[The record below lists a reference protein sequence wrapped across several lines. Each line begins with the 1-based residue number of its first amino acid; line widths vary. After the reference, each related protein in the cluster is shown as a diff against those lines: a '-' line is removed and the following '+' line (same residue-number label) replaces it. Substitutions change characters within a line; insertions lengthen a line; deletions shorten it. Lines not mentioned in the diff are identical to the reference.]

1 MSTEKNKVRT
11 IAEWVVGLQY
21 EDIPKRII
29 EKAKQQIFSVLGAA
43 HAGYLSEGGQNLV
56 QTVRQWGNPGKCTII
71 PCGDKSSMHNALLVN
86 ASLSCVHDYDD
97 YLFMGHTG
105 HSAVMASLALCEE
118 EGLTFKD
125 MVTAQVIASE
135 VEGRLGASVM
145 LGPQNGQLW
154 TFIHLAGGACIG
166 GKLLKLTVEQ
176 MENALGIALSQPN
189 FALWPGFMG
198 SQSKILVAGTTSVG
212 GIQAAQLAR
221 NGMTGP
227 TDILDNP
234 GGFYSQFSYYP
245 LKAFISGFGQAW
257 VTDTIAFKI
266 YPGCAYIDTT
276 IDALLEILKKYEA
289 EKGKKLLAED
299 VGEIIIEASRLT
311 TEMEAL
317 SHSQLRER
325 LSPININFSIPLNVA
340 ITVLAGRLTVE
351 ELDQEELDR
360 NDKAIRE
367 LASRV
372 KLTHDL
378 SFTLNLTS
386 HFYRAIDL
394 GRLLAGLRLKDIRRI
409 ISRSR
414 TQYAGDLG
422 LGLRELPVIWRKLPP
437 DMKEKIKSGIRK
449 ALLSLLNP
457 QRGKDK
463 KPYDLGDY
471 NLEKVTL
478 PFSARV
484 TLKTGEG
491 KTFTAQQDIPYGAQG
506 HPPEEIARQVE
517 DKFVRESSRLLSP
530 DQVKQAVKL
539 IKDLPLDDKVEKLTE
554 AACLRKS

>member
-1 MSTEKNKVRT
+1 MVKEKNKVRT
-11 IAEWVVGLQY
+11 IAEWVVGLKY
-21 EDIPKRII
+21 EDIPERIV
-29 EKAKQQIFSVLGAA
+29 EKARQQILSVLGAA

-56 QTVRQWGNPGKCTII
+56 RTVREWNNPGKCTII
-71 PCGDKSSMHNALLVN
+71 PCGDKTSLHNALLVN
-86 ASLSCVHDYDD
+86 ASLTCVHDYDD

-105 HSAVMASLALCEE
+105 HSAVMASLALCEQ

-125 MVTAQVIASE
+125 MLTAQVIASE

-166 GKLLKLTVEQ
+166 GRLLGLTVEQ

-198 SQSKILVAGTTSVG
+198 AQSKILAAGTTSVG

-221 NGMTGP
+221 NGMSGP

-245 LKAFISGFGQAW
+245 LKMLLSGFGRAW

-289 EKGKKLLAED
+289 ENGKKLTAED
-299 VGEIIIEASRLT
+299 VEEIIVEASRLT
-311 TEMEAL
+311 TVMEEL
-317 SHSQLRER
+317 SHSQHRER
-325 LSPININFSIPLNVA
+325 LSPININFSISLNVA

-351 ELDQEELDR
+351 ELAQDKLDR
-360 NDKAIRE
+360 NDRAIRE

-372 KLTHDL
+372 KLKHDW
-378 SFTLNLTS
+378 SFTLNMIS

-394 GRLLAGLRLKDIRRI
+394 GRLLVGLSLKDFRRI
-409 ISRSR
+409 ISESRS
-414 TQYAGDLG
+414 QYAGDLG
-422 LGLRELPVIWRKLPP
+422 LRLRELPEIWRRLPP
-437 DMKEKIKSGIRK
+437 DMKAAVKRGFRGALRS
-449 ALLSLLNP
+449 LLSRR
-457 QRGKDK
+457 RGREKR
-463 KPYDLGDY
+463 PYDLGDY
-471 NLEKVTL
+471 DLEKVTF

-484 TLKTGEG
+484 NLKTRDGQI
-491 KTFTAQQDIPYGAQG
+491 FTAQQDIPYGAQG
-506 HPPEEIARQVE
+506 YPPEELTRQAE
-517 DKFVRESSRLLSP
+517 EKFIRESSRLLSP
-530 DQVKQAVKL
+530 DQVKQTLKL
-539 IKDLPLDDKVEKLTE
+539 IKELPLADKVEKLTE
-554 AACLRKS
+554 AACLRGK

>member
-1 MSTEKNKVRT
+1 MLVEKNKIKT
-11 IAEWVVGLQY
+11 IAEWVVGLKY
-21 EDIPKRII
+21 EDIPERII

-56 QTVRQWGNPGKCTII
+56 RTVRQWNSPGKCTII
-71 PCGDKSSMHNALLVN
+71 PCGDKSSLHNALLVN

-105 HSAVMASLALCEE
+105 HSAVMASLALCEQ

-125 MVTAQVIASE
+125 MLTAQIIASE
-135 VEGRLGASVM
+135 VEGRLGASVL

-166 GKLLKLTVEQ
+166 GRLLGLTVEQ

-198 SQSKILVAGTTSVG
+198 AQSKILVAGTTSVG

-221 NGMTGP
+221 NGMSGP

-245 LKAFISGFGQAW
+245 LKTLLSGFSRAW

-276 IDALLEILKKYEA
+276 IDALLEVLKKYEA
-289 EKGKKLLAED
+289 EKGKKLTAED
-299 VGEIIIEASRLT
+299 VGEIIVEASRLT

-351 ELDQEELDR
+351 ELAQEELDR

-372 KLTHDL
+372 KLTHDW
-378 SFTLNLTS
+378 SFTLNLIS

-394 GRLLAGLRLKDIRRI
+394 GRLLAGLSLKDIRHI

-422 LGLRELPVIWRKLPP
+422 LRLRELPEIWRKIPP
-437 DMKEKIKSGIRK
+437 DMKEVIKRGLRK
-449 ALLSLLNP
+449 TLRSLFRL
-457 QRGKDK
+457 QRRKEK

-471 NLEKVTL
+471 DLEKVTL

-484 TLKTGEG
+484 TLKTREG
-491 KTFTAQQDIPYGAQG
+491 QTFTAQQDIPYGAQG
-506 HPPEEIARQVE
+506 HPPEEIAHQARE
-517 DKFVRESSRLLSP
+517 KFIRESSRLLSSA
-530 DQVKQAVKL
+530 QVKEAVRL
-539 IKDLPLDDKVEKLTE
+539 IKQFPLDDKVEKITE
-554 AACLRKS
+554 AACLREK

>member
-1 MSTEKNKVRT
+1 MFAEKNKVRT
-11 IAEWVVGLQY
+11 IAEWVVGMKY
-21 EDIPKRII
+21 EDIPERIV
-29 EKAKQQIFSVLGAA
+29 EKARHQILSVLGAA

-56 QTVRQWGNPGKCTII
+56 RTVRQWNSPGKCTFI
-71 PCGDKSSMHNALLVN
+71 PCGDKTSLHNALLVN
-86 ASLSCVHDYDD
+86 ASLTCVHDYDD

-105 HSAVMASLALCEE
+105 HSAVMASLALCEQ

-125 MVTAQVIASE
+125 MLTAQVIASE

-166 GKLLKLTVEQ
+166 GRLLGLTVEQ
-176 MENALGIALSQPN
+176 MEDALGIALSQPN

-198 SQSKILVAGTTSVG
+198 AQSKILAAGITSVG

-221 NGMTGP
+221 NGMSGP

-234 GGFYSQFSYYP
+234 GGFYRQFSYYP
-245 LKAFISGFGQAW
+245 LKMLLSGFGRAW

-289 EKGKKLLAED
+289 ENGKKLTAED
-299 VGEIIIEASRLT
+299 IEEIIVEASRLT

-317 SHSQLRER
+317 SHSQLSER

-351 ELDQEELDR
+351 ELTQEELDR

-372 KLTHDL
+372 KLTHDW
-378 SFTLNLTS
+378 SFTLNMIS

-394 GRLLAGLRLKDIRRI
+394 GRLLAGLSFKDFRRI
-409 ISRSR
+409 ISGSR
-414 TQYAGDLG
+414 AQYAGDLG
-422 LGLRELPVIWRKLPP
+422 LRLRELPEIWRRLPP
-437 DMKEKIKSGIRK
+437 DMKEVVKGGLWRALRS
-449 ALLSLLNP
+449 LLSRR
-457 QRGKDK
+457 RGREREH
-463 KPYDLGDY
+463 YDLGDY
-471 NLEKVTL
+471 DLEKVTF

-484 TLKTGEG
+484 TLRTRDGQ
-491 KTFTAQQDIPYGAQG
+491 TFTAQQDIPYGAQG
-506 HPPEEIARQVE
+506 HPPEEIARQAE
-517 DKFVRESSRLLSP
+517 EKFIRESSRLLSP
-530 DQVKQAVKL
+530 DQVKQGVKL
-539 IKDLPLDDKVEKLTE
+539 IKDLPLADKVEKLTE
-554 AACLRKS
+554 AICSREK